1 MKFRTTQLGPSSD
14 LIFETSVWFYFDLLL
29 FLLFIYLF
37 IFICYRNIY
46 RLPITLVYGCWCK
59 RPMHSLLIYEGDPQP
74 IGPNFFTFLLGLMAC
89 NTTFI
94 LSLFFFFFFNLFI
107 LKSIWEFCAAS
118 NPFLFIIIK
127 ILTFLEEK

>member
-46 RLPITLVYGCWCK
+46 RLPITLVYGWWCK

-94 LSLFFFFFFNLFI
+94 LSLFFFFFFLIYLF
-107 LKSIWEFCAAS
+107 L
-118 NPFLFIIIK
+118 NPFENFVLHQ
-127 ILTFLEEK
+127 ILSSSLSSKY

>member
-59 RPMHSLLIYEGDPQP
+59 RPMHSLLNTRETHSQLGP
-74 IGPNFFTFLLGLMAC
+74 ISLHSCLGWWHATLR
-89 NTTFI
+89 
-94 LSLFFFFFFNLFI
+94 LSSHFFFSFFFNLFI